1 MMSSSVNL
9 FGKFDLELSKYDI
22 VIFDIDGVVN
32 KTLPW
37 KLEKKLTRDEWKL
50 LKTHTDCT
58 DIFKK
63 TIKIIKQIKIPFAF
77 ITGRRPEHNLITE
90 EMFQRAGL
98 KFIKN
103 KKKKKFIYYYRD
115 KWEVEEYVNFKKD
128 TIKDFLQFYKD
139 VVYFDDSEEVVKHL
153 KKMISSSQFKVF
165 HYHAGY
171 MDNLDIFP
179 QLREKISLLMENI
192 DVKNK

>member
-1 MMSSSVNL
+1 MITSVNL

-37 KLEKKLTRDEWKL
+37 KLEKKLTSNEWKL

-58 DIFKK
+58 DVFKK
-63 TIKIIKQIKIPFAF
+63 TIKKIKQIKIPFIF
-77 ITGRRPEHNLITE
+77 ITGRRPEDKLITE

-103 KKKKKFIYYYRD
+103 TKKKKMIYYYRD
-115 KWEVEEYVNFKKD
+115 KWELEEYINFKKEA
-128 TIKDFLQFYKD
+128 IKNFIQFYKC
-139 VVYFDDSEEVVKHL
+139 VVYFEDSEEVVKHL
-153 KKMISSSQFKVF
+153 KNIINPSKFKVF

-171 MDNLDIFP
+171 MDNSDIFP
-179 QLREKISLLMENI
+179 QLRKKISLLMENVNI
-192 DVKNK
+192 QN